1 MTPPF
6 GPAEAKFILE
16 AVGFPALRFE
26 HVVTARVIAAIP
38 PGEATYR
45 PCAGARS
52 AEELA
57 RHIVVADLRFLEG
70 VVTGAFPDLIPEV
83 SAAPDMASLATTYAT
98 RVGIALERLAAPV
111 QATLGSAHTRAKS
124 AATEA
129 QPPPARSAPGASP
142 IVGDDA
148 SRGHVRSCLGGRES
162 PREGALSR
170 RVTPHDRGD

>member
-26 HVVTARVIAAIP
+26 HVATARVIAAIP

-57 RHIVVADLRFLEG
+57 RHIVVAELRFLEG

-83 SAAPDMASLATTYAT
+83 AAVPDMASLATTYAT
-98 RVGIALERLAAPV
+98 RLGIALERLAAV
-111 QATLGSAHTRAKS
+111 R
-124 AATEA
+124 
-129 QPPPARSAPGASP
+129 
-142 IVGDDA
+142 GDDLLQA
-148 SRGHVRSCLGGRES
+148 MDYRGLIRLPALGFVQFAINHSIHHRGQLSVYLRSMGVAVPAIYG
-162 PREGALSR
+162 
-170 RVTPHDRGD
+170 